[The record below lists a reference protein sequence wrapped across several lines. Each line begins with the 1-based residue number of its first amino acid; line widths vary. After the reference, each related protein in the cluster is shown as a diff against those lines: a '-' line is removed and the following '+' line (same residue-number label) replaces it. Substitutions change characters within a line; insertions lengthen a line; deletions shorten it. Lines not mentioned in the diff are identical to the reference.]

1 MDITWHVKH
10 LSSRLMI
17 VVPIILAVLF
27 AGAILV
33 RDIPLS
39 QDFMSGKL
47 IRVWG
52 LDNRPDAG
60 EVEQVEQTI
69 EELLSTDI
77 SVKVTEDN
85 SRTTGKYGL
94 EIEIGRD
101 IDEYEE
107 NQIREFLSAEFV
119 GAEIKISDK
128 GSVLTSFFKE
138 QAWKAVVGA
147 FIAMA
152 VVLFIV
158 FRHSVAVSI
167 MVLCVA
173 LDALGALGGMAI
185 FQIPLSFGSI
195 AGILMIIGYSVDT
208 DILLSN
214 HMLKRFGG
222 NARSRAADAMKTGLM
237 TAGTTIAVL
246 VAINILTTAPLLY
259 ELSAALIFGVL
270 ADLVNTWF
278 LNVGVLSRHI
288 ERRQR
293 REYYVSD

>member
-10 LSSRLMI
+10 MSSRLMI
-17 VVPIILAVLF
+17 AIPLILAALY
-27 AGAILV
+27 AGAILI

-39 QDFMSGKL
+39 QDFQAGTL
-47 IRVWG
+47 ISVQG
-52 LDNRPDAG
+52 LDNAPDASA
-60 EVEQVEQTI
+60 VEQEI
-69 EELLSTDI
+69 EEILATNA
-77 SVKVTEDN
+77 SVKVTEDT
-85 SRTTGKYGL
+85 SHTTGQFGV
-94 EIEIGRD
+94 EIEVGRD
-101 IDEYEE
+101 IDEDEE
-107 NQIREFLSAEFV
+107 NQVRELFSAEFV
-119 GAEIKISDK
+119 GAEVEISDK
-128 GSVLTSFFKE
+128 GSVLTSLHEE

-173 LDALGALGGMAI
+173 LDALGAFGGMAI
-185 FQIPLSFGSI
+185 FQVPLSFGSI

-237 TAGTTIAVL
+237 TAGTTIIVL
-246 VAINILTTAPLLY
+246 VVINLLTTAPLLY

-293 REYYVSD
+293 KGYYVSD